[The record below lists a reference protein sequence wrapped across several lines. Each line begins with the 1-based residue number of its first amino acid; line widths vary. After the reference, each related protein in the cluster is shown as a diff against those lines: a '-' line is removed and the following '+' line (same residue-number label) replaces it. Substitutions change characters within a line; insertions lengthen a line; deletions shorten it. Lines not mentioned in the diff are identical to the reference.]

1 MNIIYLLT
9 NINKEENPKH
19 YIGSKLECDVIPV
32 FNVPSIV
39 SLKSGRVY
47 YGSSS
52 NKMMQKDLLDGDYFK
67 ADILEVVPDRNEV
80 RRRESEWL
88 VELDVANDDKY
99 YNLSNNAL
107 ASFDYY
113 SMGSVFNP
121 FGESYTKIAKS
132 RGSIGRRNITARSL
146 GFKDYYDLVVHIA
159 KEISCGKPYAEIA
172 KEIGH
177 KNRHFPSVTTRG
189 FDLEKLLKENPED
202 YLKDVEDF
210 YFANATIEKIAE
222 KLGIEQPTAY
232 RAVLLLID
240 NFEKPDFISLVVSKK
255 LGMSIDKLET
265 TIAKSVFEKK
275 SLSDTAKELGI
286 DRRSAT
292 KYFIRFFRRRF
303 KANDFE

>member
-9 NINKEENPKH
+9 NISKDQNPKY
-19 YIGSKLECDVIPV
+19 YIGSKLECDIIPV
-32 FNVPSIV
+32 FNIPSIV
-39 SLKSGRVY
+39 SLKSGKVY

-52 NKMMQKDLLDGDYFK
+52 NKEMQKDLLDGNHFR
-67 ADILEVVPDRNEV
+67 AEVLEVVLNRDEV
-80 RRRESEWL
+80 RRRENEWL
-88 VELDVANDDKY
+88 VELDVANSERY

-107 ASFDYY
+107 ASFNYE
-113 SMGSVFNP
+113 SMRSVFNP
-121 FGESYTKIAKS
+121 FGESFTKIAKS
-132 RGSIGRRNITARSL
+132 RGSIGKRNLTAKSL
-146 GFKDYYDLVVHIA
+146 GFKDYYDLVLYIA
-159 KEISCGKPYAEIA
+159 KGVSCGKSYAEIA

-177 KNRHFPSVTTRG
+177 SNRHFPAVTTKY
-189 FDLEKLLKENPED
+189 FNLSKLLKENPKD
-202 YLKDVEDF
+202 YIKDVEDF

-222 KLGIEQPTAY
+222 ILGIEQPTAY

-275 SLSDTAKELGI
+275 SLADTARDLGI

-303 KANDFE
+303 NANDFE